1 VGPVDE
7 TNSQNQNVAPRGE
20 IMSEAARSLSREAP
34 AGDGIALAQPEVE
47 TFPDVACE
55 LGLGRANAVSRQR
68 LVWRNRRFIFQAT
81 RAGILCSLLMA
92 FLIPERFEST
102 ARLMP
107 PEEGASGMGMAMLA
121 AAGGN
126 LGAQLGSG
134 LGSLAGDLLG
144 LKSSSDLFIGILQSR
159 TVQDDLIAKF
169 DLRKVYSTRRMQDAR
184 QLLAARTSL
193 SVDRKSGI
201 LTIQV
206 TDHDGKRAAA
216 MAGEYAGE
224 LNRVVTQLNTSSAH
238 RERVFLE
245 ERLTRVK
252 QDLETAESN
261 FSEFAAKNAAL
272 DIPAQGR
279 AMIEAAATLEGQLI
293 GAQTELQGLKQA
305 YADRNVRVRSTQAR
319 VEELRQQ
326 LDKNLSGG
334 SSGPDPADARMRQ
347 SLYPSIRE
355 LPALG
360 VGYADLY
367 RNTKIQE
374 AVFQTL
380 TQEYELA
387 KVQEAKE
394 TPSVKILDP
403 PDVPE
408 NKSFPPR
415 GWIIALGALL
425 ALAGSVSWVFAR
437 QAWDR
442 TGAEDPQKLF
452 AQEVLHAVQARLAW
466 APSNGFDPSS
476 ANRSAASRFSRV
488 EEPADGDE

>member
-1 VGPVDE
+1 MNDAAQSRARE
-7 TNSQNQNVAPRGE
+7 TPF
-20 IMSEAARSLSREAP
+20 RE
-34 AGDGIALAQPEVE
+34 DLALAQPDIE
-47 TFPDVACE
+47 TLPDERRE
-55 LGLGRANAVSRQR
+55 LELGRARAVARQR
-68 LVWRNRRFIFQAT
+68 LVWENRSFIF
-81 RAGILCSLLMA
+81 RASLTGLLLSILMA
-92 FLIPERFEST
+92 LLIPKRFEST

-107 PEEGASGMGMAMLA
+107 PDQASSGMAMLA

-134 LGSLAGDLLG
+134 LGSVAGDLLG

-159 TVQDDLIAKF
+159 TVQDDLINKF
-169 DLRKVYSTRRMQDAR
+169 DLRKVYADRRMEDAR
-184 QLLAARTSL
+184 EDLGKRTNL

-206 TDHDGKRAAA
+206 VDHSPQRAAA

-245 ERLTRVK
+245 ERLTQVK
-252 QDLETAESN
+252 QDLESTEKN
-261 FSEFAAKNAAL
+261 FSEFATKNTAL
-272 DIPAQGR
+272 DIPTQGK
-279 AMIEAAATLEGQLI
+279 AMIEAAAALEGQLI
-293 GAQTELQGLKQA
+293 GAQTELQGLKQV
-305 YADRNVRVRSTQAR
+305 YADGNVRVRATQAR
-319 VEELRQQ
+319 VNELRQQ
-326 LDKNLSGG
+326 LKKNLSGNSTAPG
-334 SSGPDPADARMRQ
+334 ATSGTNRA
-347 SLYPSIRE
+347 SLFPSIRE

-408 NKSFPPR
+408 KKSFPPR
-415 GWIIALGALL
+415 QWIVTLGTMLSIVV
-425 ALAGSVSWVFAR
+425 GVSWVFAKR
-437 QAWDR
+437 AWDR
-442 TGAEDPQKLF
+442 AGEEDPQKAF
-452 AQEVLHAVQARLAW
+452 AQEVIHAVRARLPW
-466 APSNGFDPSS
+466 AGTNGSQPSTTSGKICKRYPQDQEHLD
-476 ANRSAASRFSRV
+476 
-488 EEPADGDE
+488 EER